1 MKTLF
6 LLGATMYYTN
16 SDVSLPARNGA
27 DRLVY
32 KSAESAAVSIVAKDG
47 AFNFQAPATP
57 GRYAWQQY
65 AGTRV
70 VATGVM
76 VVEQD
81 LATAPDDY
89 DPRSQAEKTLEALDA
104 KIAGRALTIQQ
115 SKVTV
120 DGRSIEY
127 MNSIDELLKWRQHFA
142 EQVAKEQGHASP
154 TTEICVLRRD

>member
-1 MKTLF
+1 MV
-6 LLGATMYYTN
+6 YTN
-16 SDVSLPARNGA
+16 SDVSIPVRKNA
-27 DRLVY
+27 DKLVY
-32 KSAESAAVSIVAKDG
+32 KSSQNPAVSIVAENG
-47 AFNFQAPATP
+47 AFNFSAPETP

-65 AGTRV
+65 AGGCV

-81 LATAPDDY
+81 LATAADDY

-127 MNSIDELLKWRQHFA
+127 MNSIDELLKWRQHFVDM
-142 EQVAKEQGHASP
+142 VAKEQGHATP
-154 TTEICVLRRD
+154 TAQVCKLRRS

>member
-1 MKTLF
+1 MF
-6 LLGATMYYTN
+6 YTN

-32 KSAESAAVSIVAKDG
+32 KNAESAAVSIVAKDG
-47 AFNFQAPATP
+47 TFNFQAPATP

-65 AGTRV
+65 AGGCV

-76 VVEQD
+76 VVEHD